1 MSNEQ
6 DNKMIITRGE
16 YDSLQNEITRLRH
29 RSAIDGGDKFWL
41 YLWAI
46 IGTAL
51 IVLIT
56 LACTSIYAEN
66 KLFADI
72 IAKSPENAM
81 QIACAQDA
89 TSSQTSPACT
99 IYLAKAK

>member
-16 YDSLQNEITRLRH
+16 YDSLQNEITRLIH
-29 RSAIDGGDKFWL
+29 RNRFSSDDKFWI
-41 YLWAI
+41 YCWTI
-46 IGTAL
+46 IG
-51 IVLIT
+51 IT
-56 LACTSIYAEN
+56 LIAIVTLMCTSIYAEN

-99 IYLAKAK
+99 IYLAKLK